1 MINEDKNLADST
13 RPDNNNNNKMLNN
26 LMGYIDTRID
36 LIRLEAETKLKEGFM
51 GLLHALV
58 MGVSAFMALIFLNIF
73 LGLLLNALLNSTF
86 WGFGIIT
93 LFYIIIFLVFLFTAD
108 KNIFRGLA
116 DKTFDNT
123 IYKSDKRS

>member
-1 MINEDKNLADST
+1 MINEDKNFADT
-13 RPDNNNNNKMLNN
+13 PKPDPNNNSMVTN
-26 LMGYIDTRID
+26 LMGYVDTRID
-36 LIRLEAETKLKEGFM
+36 LIRLEAQTKLKEGFM
-51 GLLHALV
+51 GLLHAMV

-73 LGLLLNALLNSTF
+73 LGLLLNELLDSTF

-93 LFYIIIFLVFLFTAD
+93 LIYVIIFVIFLSTAD
-108 KNIFRGLA
+108 KSVFQGLA